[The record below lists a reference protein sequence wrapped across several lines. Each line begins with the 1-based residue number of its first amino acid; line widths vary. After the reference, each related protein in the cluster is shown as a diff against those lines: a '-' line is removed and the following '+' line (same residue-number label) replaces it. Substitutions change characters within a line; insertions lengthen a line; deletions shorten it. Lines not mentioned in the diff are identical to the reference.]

1 MSKAH
6 LDPVI
11 PGHLL
16 EIRAEDNPDKEVYLF
31 EKGGQGE
38 DILTYADL
46 YQKSNRF
53 AAFLKSL
60 GLGKGDTFGLF
71 MRNHPEFV
79 YALMGGTFIGAIAVP
94 IDPRSRGDKLAHY
107 LNDSRAKLVITTG
120 DLLPL
125 LEAVRPQTPELKHT
139 AVAWRPEI
147 GIPPSG
153 HYPALDEI
161 LDKPIPTVDNAIFD
175 VRHPMEIIY
184 TSGTTGTPKGVVIKM
199 NRTGAILIMTRVVWK
214 YKPSDVLYTGLS
226 LTHGNAQAVTMFPAL
241 ALGLKAVISPR
252 FTKSRIWEI
261 CRKYGCT
268 TFSLLGGMMSGIY
281 NEPPRENDG
290 DNPVKMVISAGTPLV
305 IWADFEKRFNL
316 KILEWYGAVEG
327 GFAYKPIDQGPIG
340 SFGKTL
346 PGVMELKVVDDE
358 DRELGPGQVGE
369 LLVRMVKGKTEVNY
383 LGRPEESEA
392 KTRGGWLRTGDMVH
406 KDAQGWFFFDYRKGS
421 ALRRAGD
428 FIQPDLVEKVVG
440 EHPDVSDVC
449 VYGIP
454 AASGAPGESDLVAA
468 VTPFEGRTIDPASIF
483 AACVSGLE
491 ANAVPSFLQ
500 VVEDIPKTIS
510 EKAMDRLLREAFDPQ
525 APNVFRVEAY
535 RNIS

>member
-16 EIRAEDNPDKEVYLF
+16 EIKAEDNPDKEIYIF
-31 EKGGQGE
+31 EKGEQGE

-46 YQKSNRF
+46 YEKSNRF
-53 AAFLKSL
+53 AAYLKRL
-60 GLGKGDTFGLF
+60 GLGRGDTFGLF

-79 YALMGGTFIGAIAVP
+79 YALLGGTYIGAIAVP
-94 IDPRSRGDKLAHY
+94 IDPRSRGDKLAHF
-107 LNDSRAKLVITTG
+107 LNDSRVKLAVTTG

-125 LEAVRPQTPELKHT
+125 LEEIRPQVPELQQT

-147 GIPPSG
+147 GVAPFG
-153 HYPALDEI
+153 NYPALNEI
-161 LDKPIPTVDNAIFD
+161 LAQPAPTVANEIFD
-175 VRHPMEIIY
+175 VKHPMEIIY
-184 TSGTTGTPKGVVIKM
+184 TSGTSGTPKGVVIKM

-214 YKPSDVLYTGLS
+214 YKPSEVLYSGLS
-226 LTHGNAQAVTMFPAL
+226 LTHGNAQAVTLFPAV
-241 ALGLKAVISPR
+241 ALGIKAVISPR
-252 FTKSRIWEI
+252 FTKSRIWDI

-281 NEPPRENDG
+281 NEPRKENDG
-290 DNPVKMVISAGTPLV
+290 DNPVKMVISAGTPRA
-305 IWADFEKRFNL
+305 IWEDFENRFKV

-346 PGVMELKVVDDE
+346 PGVMELKVVDE
-358 DRELGPGQVGE
+358 TDRELGPHQVGE
-369 LLVRMVKGKTEVNY
+369 LLVRMIKGKTEVNY

-406 KDAQGWFFFDYRKGS
+406 KDEKGWFFFDYRQGT

-428 FIQPDLVEKVVG
+428 FIQPDLVEKVIG
-440 EHPDVSDVC
+440 EHPDVSEVC

-454 AASGAPGESDLVAA
+454 AASGSPGESDLVAA
-468 VTPFEGRTIDPASIF
+468 VTPFAGKAIDPASIF
-483 AACVSGLE
+483 TTCFQGLE
-491 ANAVPSFLQ
+491 ANAVPSYLQ
-500 VVEDIPKTIS
+500 VVADIPKTIS

-525 APNVFRVEAY
+525 ASNVYKSEDFLK
-535 RNIS
+535 

>member
-16 EIRAEDNPDKEVYLF
+16 EIRAEDNPEKEIYIF
-31 EKGGQGE
+31 EKGEHGE

-46 YQKSNRF
+46 YEKSNRF
-53 AAFLKSL
+53 AAYLKRL

-71 MRNHPEFV
+71 MRNHPELI
-79 YALMGGTFIGAIAVP
+79 YALLGGTYIGAIAVH
-94 IDPRSRGDKLAHY
+94 IDPRSRGDKLAHF
-107 LNDSRAKLVITTG
+107 LNDSRARLAVTTG

-125 LEAVRPQTPELKHT
+125 LEEVRPQLPELKHI
-139 AVAWRPEI
+139 AVTWRPEI
-147 GIPPSG
+147 GVDPSEN
-153 HYPALDEI
+153 YPALNEI
-161 LDKPIPTVDNAIFD
+161 LEKPAPTVNNEIFD

-214 YKPSDVLYTGLS
+214 YKPNDVLYSGLS
-226 LTHGNAQAVTMFPAL
+226 LTHGNAQAVTMFPAI
-241 ALGLKAVISPR
+241 ALGTKAVISPR
-252 FTKSRIWEI
+252 FTKNRIWDI

-268 TFSLLGGMMSGIY
+268 TFSLLGGMMAGIY
-281 NEPPRENDG
+281 NEPRKENDG
-290 DNPVKMVISAGTPLV
+290 DNPVKMVISAGTPRA
-305 IWADFEKRFNL
+305 IWEGFENRFHV

-346 PGVMELKVVDDE
+346 PGVMELKVVDE
-358 DRELGPGQVGE
+358 NDRELGPDQAGE
-369 LLVRMVKGKTEVNY
+369 LLVRMIKGKTEVNY

-406 KDAQGWFFFDYRKGS
+406 RDDKGWFFFDYRKGT

-428 FIQPDLVEKVVG
+428 FIQPDLVEKVIG
-440 EHPDVSDVC
+440 EHPDVSEVC

-454 AASGAPGESDLVAA
+454 AASGAPGESDLVAT
-468 VTPFEGRTIDPASIF
+468 VTPFADKTVDPASIF
-483 AACVSGLE
+483 DTCFKGLE
-491 ANAVPSFLQ
+491 ANAVPSYLQ

-510 EKAMDRLLREAFDPQ
+510 EKAMDRLLREAFDPN
-525 APNVFRVEAY
+525 APNVYKSEDY
-535 RNIS
+535 KK

>member
-161 LDKPIPTVDNAIFD
+161 LDKPVPTVDNAIFD

-290 DNPVKMVISAGTPLV
+290 DNPVKMVISAGTPLA

-483 AACVSGLE
+483 AACVRGLE

-500 VVEDIPKTIS
+500 VIEEIPKTIS

-525 APNVFRVEAY
+525 APNVFRMEAY
-535 RNIS
+535 RKI